1 MSRGTRTRL
10 AVLALIGALGTAA
23 QANVWDD
30 AIERGK
36 PDPAQDT
43 YDMEMR
49 SGDEHAVLANARGL
63 SRKEVLHQ
71 VQLAIT
77 SYKNAATAKPKE
89 GEPYFRIGR
98 TLYSFFLECND
109 VSMPASLRS
118 PLCNPDPR
126 VFDRRH
132 AEEIIEAWNAFEA
145 RAPLDPRFGVGAF
158 GETEIL
164 FRRAILHTKLATRP
178 NLEAAAADYEKIL
191 ARQDAAGDGLSEN
204 VVGNLAETYMML
216 NRMDEAIEMYKTALR
231 GGGAGETSTWYGF
244 AVALDRD
251 ERTQQALEVI
261 QSLGEEQRNAFHR
274 KVIAGETFF
283 VPEGE
288 KHYYFA
294 LSDEAFGLEEE
305 AIDNWKKYIASGA
318 HPEFQPR
325 AKAHLDALLKK
336 RRKGGAPFDP
346 PWRGILR

>member
-1 MSRGTRTRL
+1 MTRGGLVRL
-10 AVLALIGALGTAA
+10 AVFAVLVHSATVSH
-23 QANVWDD
+23 ANVWDD
-30 AIERGK
+30 AVARGQ

-43 YDMEMR
+43 YNREMR

-71 VQLAIT
+71 VQLAVT
-77 SYKNAATAKPKE
+77 SYRNAAAAKPKE
-89 GEPYFRIGR
+89 GEPFFRLGR

-109 VSMPASLRS
+109 SMIAPVLRS
-118 PLCNPDPR
+118 SLCNPDPR
-126 VFDRRH
+126 SFDRKR
-132 AEEIIEAWNAFEA
+132 AEEVIDAWNTFEQ

-164 FRRAILHTKLATRP
+164 FRRAILHTKLATKAH
-178 NLEAAAADYEKIL
+178 LEAAASDYEKIL
-191 ARQDAAGDGLSEN
+191 ARQDAAADGAAEN

-216 NRMDEAIEMYKTALR
+216 NRMDESIDMYKLALH

-251 ERTQQALEVI
+251 ERTQQAIEVI

-274 KVIAGETFF
+274 KVIAGDTFF

-294 LSDEAFGLEEE
+294 LSDEAFGLDEE

-336 RRKGGAPFDP
+336 KRKGAFET